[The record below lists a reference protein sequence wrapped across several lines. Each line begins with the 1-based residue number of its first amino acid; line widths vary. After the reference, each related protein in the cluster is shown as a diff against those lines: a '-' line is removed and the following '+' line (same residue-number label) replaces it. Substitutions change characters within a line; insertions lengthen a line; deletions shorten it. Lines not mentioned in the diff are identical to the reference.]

1 MRVFHSLCSRK
12 RQEPQR
18 CTSNA
23 ALQNYNIHGYGME
36 ESAQQSLS
44 DTSHTITIRLTEELA
59 SIAGRRT
66 AKPSFL
72 PHLEMGEPRFSG
84 RDSTKTLTKLW
95 CAALKATGLP
105 GWVSLPMIRPCPY
118 ATLDPRMCTRLT
130 GRQCSCKFRLFDLAA
145 FPFPCPAGLED
156 LPLNTEHCA
165 TTPPTRRRRFRYG
178 SHVFPAHPRRGDIC
192 RAAVGKTK
200 SPDAA
205 PLGLEAFSSRPP
217 TLLRHYRAR
226 PSSTT

>member
-1 MRVFHSLCSRK
+1 LRVFHSLCSRK
-12 RQEPQR
+12 RKEPQR
-18 CTSNA
+18 YTSNA
-23 ALQNYNIHGYGME
+23 TLQNYNIHGFGME
-36 ESAQQSLS
+36 EKRPKVIIVHESHDYNSSYGGAGVDSWTPDSQAILF
-44 DTSHTITIRLTEELA
+44 TSSRN
-59 SIAGRRT
+59 GRAEVFR
-66 AKPSFL
+66 KGL
-72 PHLEMGEPRFSG
+72 NENIDE
-84 RDSTKTLTKLW
+84 
-95 CAALKATGLP
+95 ALVRGPESYWLP

-145 FPFPCPAGLED
+145 FPFPCLRASKIST
-156 LPLNTEHCA
+156 LNTEHCA